1 MYQQF
6 YGLTCHPFYV
16 TPDPKFLYESK
27 DHRDALAY
35 LEYGVREHAGF
46 LVLTGEVGVGK
57 TICLRTFLRHHA
69 DGAETALVLNTSQ
82 SFRQLLVMVLEDLGL
97 VGRGKSQAELLLDL
111 NAYLLKAA
119 ALDRDV
125 ILIIDEAQNLSVS
138 VLEGIRQLSNL
149 ETDNRKLLTII
160 LSGQPELAHH
170 LARHELRQLR
180 QRIPGI
186 CSIRPLAMDEE
197 RGYVEHRVRVAS
209 AGEPRVRFT
218 DAAIE
223 WVHAYALG
231 VPRLINVLCD
241 RALLVGYV
249 EEQLV
254 IGHEIVRSAVRE
266 LERGSMTRRRDLVL
280 RAG

>member
-1 MYQQF
+1 MYDEF
-6 YGLTCHPFYV
+6 YGFSCHPFYV
-16 TPDPKFLYESK
+16 TPDPKFLYETS

-35 LEYGVREHAGF
+35 LHFGVRERAGF

-57 TICLRTFLRHHA
+57 TICLRTFLRQLQ
-69 DGAETALVLNTSQ
+69 GAETALVLNTSQ

-111 NAYLLKAA
+111 NQYLLKAA
-119 ALDRDV
+119 SLDRDV
-125 ILIIDEAQNLSVS
+125 VLIIDEAQNLSPS

-149 ETDNRKLLTII
+149 ETDSQKLLTIV
-160 LSGQPELAHH
+160 LSGQPELSHN
-170 LARHELRQLR
+170 LSRHELRQLR

-186 CSIRPLAMDEE
+186 CSIRPLGVDEE
-197 RGYVEHRVRVAS
+197 RGYIEHRVRVAS
-209 AGEPRVRFT
+209 REAPRVRFT
-218 DAAIE
+218 DGAIE

-249 EEQLV
+249 EETRV
-254 IGHEIVRSAVRE
+254 IDHDVVRSAVRE